1 MLSTLRQKLVT
12 KACSVSPVKLVL
24 QQIFLHSSHL
34 RKGAL
39 HIPDLSMAAWHNGA
53 RQCGGKRLAFQAIQ
67 LDNGLRLS
75 TELANRV
82 NLGSNFKFLETG
94 DIQNCQQT

>member
-1 MLSTLRQKLVT
+1 MLSILQQKLLT

-53 RQCGGKRLAFQAIQ
+53 RQCGQ
-67 LDNGLRLS
+67 
-75 TELANRV
+75 
-82 NLGSNFKFLETG
+82 GSALPSKQFSLTMA
-94 DIQNCQQT
+94 